1 MPPKRPLLQGD
12 DGGDGHSWKVV
23 KAQKAVNVFYGE
35 GFHSTFRLKKEDQKT
50 APTEQLVLQR
60 IAEHRDAKRK
70 QQDDDEGGGGGKKAK
85 GSRLAAEAAAVTS
98 EAESS
103 MSPSGSKEDRRV
115 QTTFPHLST
124 PGRPDRDYD
133 AERRSADERR
143 EHRRMAEGF
152 GNIQKLVDEEMDED
166 GSDMCHILKLVAMA
180 IFSQRGGSEL
190 GPSSPEEK
198 LRLVADLVSSE
209 LQGML
214 KQHKAA
220 SVGGAAGKQ
229 LPGVAGGRGRR
240 RRRRRRRRG
249 AKGGEA
255 GAAERGRGTR
265 CGGYAGGEHTGI
277 AEVKWGAEVKRKSQL
292 ESGELK
298 GWLCAGK

>member
-23 KAQKAVNVFYGE
+23 KAQKAVNVFYGK
-35 GFHSTFRLKKEDQKT
+35 GFNSTFTLKKEDQTT

-70 QQDDDEGGGGGKKAK
+70 QQDDDEGRGGGKTAK
-85 GSRLAAEAAAVTS
+85 WTRLAAEAAAVTS

-124 PGRPDRDYD
+124 PGRPDRDFD

-152 GNIQKLVDEEMDED
+152 GNIQKIVDE
-166 GSDMCHILKLVAMA
+166 
-180 IFSQRGGSEL
+180 GGET
-190 GPSSPEEK
+190 
-198 LRLVADLVSSE
+198 
-209 LQGML
+209 QI
-214 KQHKAA
+214 
-220 SVGGAAGKQ
+220 AAGE
-229 LPGVAGGRGRR
+229 RR
-240 RRRRRRRRG
+240 
-249 AKGGEA
+249 AKGLALRGKVRSS
-255 GAAERGRGTR
+255 GRFGKTHQQRCTSMYTDQCNTTAA
-265 CGGYAGGEHTGI
+265 I
-277 AEVKWGAEVKRKSQL
+277 PRKLQL
-292 ESGELK
+292 
-298 GWLCAGK
+298 

>member
-70 QQDDDEGGGGGKKAK
+70 QQDDDEGRGGGKKAK
-85 GSRLAAEAAAVTS
+85 GTRLAAEAAAVTS
-98 EAESS
+98 GAESS

-115 QTTFPHLST
+115 QRTFPHLST

-220 SVGGAAGKQ
+220 PMGEQ
-229 LPGVAGGRGRR
+229 PGQ
-240 RRRRRRRRG
+240 
-249 AKGGEA
+249 GE
-255 GAAERGRGTR
+255 EL
-265 CGGYAGGEHTGI
+265 EMLVVIGI
-277 AEVKWGAEVKRKSQL
+277 
-292 ESGELK
+292 
-298 GWLCAGK
+298 

>member
-1 MPPKRPLLQGD
+1 MWEIVACGGFNIETLVGLSVLTVGAPSTRKDPRSFCIKRSKNVVEERLSAMPPKRPLLQGD

-23 KAQKAVNVFYGE
+23 KAQKAVNVFYGKR
-35 GFHSTFRLKKEDQKT
+35 FNSTFRLKKEDQKT

-70 QQDDDEGGGGGKKAK
+70 QQDDDEGGGGGKTAK
-85 GSRLAAEAAAVTS
+85 WTRLAAEAAAVTS
-98 EAESS
+98 GAESS

-124 PGRPDRDYD
+124 PGRPDRDFD

-152 GNIQKLVDEEMDED
+152 GNIQKIVDEEMDED

-220 SVGGAAGKQ
+220 PMGEQ
-229 LPGVAGGRGRR
+229 PGQ
-240 RRRRRRRRG
+240 
-249 AKGGEA
+249 GE
-255 GAAERGRGTR
+255 ELEMLVVIGT
-265 CGGYAGGEHTGI
+265 
-277 AEVKWGAEVKRKSQL
+277 
-292 ESGELK
+292 
-298 GWLCAGK
+298 

>member
-23 KAQKAVNVFYGE
+23 KAQKAVNVFYGK
-35 GFHSTFRLKKEDQKT
+35 GFNSTFTLKKEDQKT

-85 GSRLAAEAAAVTS
+85 GSRFAAEAAAVTS

-152 GNIQKLVDEEMDED
+152 GNIQKIVDEEMDED

-229 LPGVAGGRGRR
+229 LPGMAGGGG

-255 GAAERGRGTR
+255 GAAERGRATR
-265 CGGYAGGEHTGI
+265 CSGYAGGEHTGI
-277 AEVKWGAEVKRKSQL
+277 AEVKWGGR
-292 ESGELK
+292 
-298 GWLCAGK
+298 

>member
-1 MPPKRPLLQGD
+1 MGKQKRPVLEGED
-12 DGGDGHSWKVV
+12 DGEGHSWKVL
-23 KAQKAVNVFYGE
+23 KANGGTVDVYYGK
-35 GFHSTFRLKKEDQKT
+35 GGHARFQLKKADKT
-50 APTEQLVLQR
+50 TPIEQLVLQR

-115 QTTFPHLST
+115 QRTFPHLST
-124 PGRPDRDYD
+124 PGRLDRDYD

-143 EHRRMAEGF
+143 
-152 GNIQKLVDEEMDED
+152 ED

-198 LRLVADLVSSE
+198 LRPVADLVSSE

-214 KQHKAA
+214 KQQKAA

-240 RRRRRRRRG
+240 RRRRRRRG

-255 GAAERGRGTR
+255 GAAERGRATR
-265 CGGYAGGEHTGI
+265 CSGYAGGEHTGI